1 VQVKENNKRY
11 SVEDFY
17 TTPAFDFVKFTL
29 KVKLWKEQFG
39 IDSQCVFFKYQYLT
53 YIFTAVF

>member
-1 VQVKENNKRY
+1 VKENNRRY

-29 KVKLWKEQFG
+29 KVELWKEQFG
-39 IDSQCVFFKYQYLT
+39 IDSQCVFSN
-53 YIFTAVF
+53 I